1 MREPRPHIC
10 PPAITAPVADLSDTL
25 LQIERALGG
34 GTGDT
39 YRQHLTD
46 DAVVVVPGAAIT
58 REQCAYAIDA
68 TPGWD
73 EFDITDERV
82 VELTPDSALLTYRWS
97 SRRGDETYDA
107 LMSSVYVKQPSGEWK
122 LALHQQTPVSP

>member
-1 MREPRPHIC
+1 M
-10 PPAITAPVADLSDTL
+10 
-25 LQIERALGG
+25 
-34 GTGDT
+34 
-39 YRQHLTD
+39 
-46 DAVVVVPGAAIT
+46 VPGAAIT
-58 REQCAYAIDA
+58 KDQCASAIDA